1 MKKIHVSILVVF
13 ITLVVASTAFAASL
27 VIKCPPVIAI
37 KSLKT
42 FASSKNKYVC
52 FKSTADAKKSGYKS
66 ESSIKKTWKAVTTFS
81 GSVNKVTDPFT
92 IAATQWRMKWTHP
105 GTDDHFSITVY
116 DAIKNEY
123 EKLIVNTIGATTDS
137 SNYYDTGSFYLDI
150 SSGSEWTV
158 TIEEYK

>member
-1 MKKIHVSILVVF
+1 MKKIHLSILV
-13 ITLVVASTAFAASL
+13 IIIPLVIASTAFAASL
-27 VIKCPPVIAI
+27 SIKCPPVIAI

-66 ESSIKKTWKAVTTFS
+66 ETSIKKTWKMVTSFN
-81 GSVNKVTDPFT
+81 GSVDKTTDPFRIT
-92 IAATQWRMKWTHP
+92 ASQWRMKWTHP
-105 GTDDHFSITVY
+105 NDNDNFAIVVY
-116 DAIKNEY
+116 DATKNEY
-123 EKLIVNTIGATTDS
+123 KKLMVNTIGATNDS
-137 SNYYDTGSFYLDI
+137 SNYYGTGSFYLDI